1 MKKIE
6 SLTPE
11 QVAKFPEYV
20 ARWTDI
26 GLCTLPAD
34 RGAAEQAIREMY
46 GAANLPPPAKIVWC
60 GSPLASGLTRAI
72 ILDKKLLPQIG
83 DAVWD
88 SVWASVRASVRASVG
103 DSVWDSVRDS
113 VRASVWASVRASG
126 YGQHDADWLAFYE
139 YFRIVCGLDHQT
151 DAIIG
156 HIRQSQSAGWYLPHA
171 NICWVSERHHLL
183 LRDERGRL
191 HCASGP
197 AVMYPDGW
205 AIYAWHGVRVPEHII
220 EQRDWLTV
228 KQIMAEPN
236 TEVRRVMRNL
246 YGNDRFLIDAGA
258 KELDA
263 SVNHGARLLSLR
275 LPGDPVD
282 IRMMELTCPST
293 GSKYFER
300 VPPDTATA
308 MDGLAWR
315 FQVKPAEYEPT
326 QQT

>member
-1 MKKIE
+1 MIT
-6 SLTPE
+6 SLTQSQSDRMVE
-11 QVAKFPEYV
+11 FSDK
-20 ARWTDI
+20 WIKI
-26 GLCTLPAD
+26 GLSTEPAN
-34 RGAAEQAIREMY
+34 RTEAEAAIKQMY
-46 GAANLPPPAKIVWC
+46 ASAGLVQPRKIVWC
-60 GSPLASGLTRAI
+60 GSPLSQGLTRSI
-72 ILDKKLLPQIG
+72 ILTKG
-83 DAVWD
+83 
-88 SVWASVRASVRASVG
+88 VWASVGASVR
-103 DSVWDSVRDS
+103 DSVRDS
-113 VRASVWASVRASG
+113 VGASG
-126 YGQHDADWLAFYE
+126 YGQHDANWLAFYE
-139 YFRIVCGLDHQT
+139 YFRIVCGLDRQT
-151 DAIIG
+151 DAFIG

-183 LRDERGRL
+183 LRDEQGRL

-220 EQRDWLTV
+220 EQRDELTV
-228 KQIMAEPN
+228 EQIMAEPN

>member
-1 MKKIE
+1 MIT
-6 SLTPE
+6 SLTQSQSDRMVE
-11 QVAKFPEYV
+11 FSDK
-20 ARWTDI
+20 WIKI
-26 GLCTLPAD
+26 GLSTEPAN
-34 RGAAEQAIREMY
+34 RTEAEAAIKQMY
-46 GAANLPPPAKIVWC
+46 ASAGLVQPRKIVWC
-60 GSPLASGLTRAI
+60 GSPLSQGLTRSI
-72 ILDKKLLPQIG
+72 ILTKG
-83 DAVWD
+83 
-88 SVWASVRASVRASVG
+88 VWASVGA
-103 DSVWDSVRDS
+103 SVRDS
-113 VRASVWASVRASG
+113 VGASG
-126 YGQHDADWLAFYE
+126 YGQHDANWLAFYE
-139 YFRIVCGLDHQT
+139 YFRIVCGLDRQT
-151 DAIIG
+151 DAFIG

-183 LRDERGRL
+183 LRDEQGRL

-220 EQRDWLTV
+220 EQRDELTV
-228 KQIMAEPN
+228 EQIMAEPN

>member
-1 MKKIE
+1 MIT
-6 SLTPE
+6 SLTQSQSDRMVE
-11 QVAKFPEYV
+11 FSDK
-20 ARWTDI
+20 WIKI
-26 GLCTLPAD
+26 GLSTEPAN
-34 RGAAEQAIREMY
+34 RTEAEAAIKQMY
-46 GAANLPPPAKIVWC
+46 ASAGLVQPRKIVWC
-60 GSPLASGLTRAI
+60 GSPLSQGLTRSI
-72 ILDKKLLPQIG
+72 ILTKGVWASVG
-83 DAVWD
+83 DSVRD
-88 SVWASVRASVRASVG
+88 SVWASVGASVR
-103 DSVWDSVRDS
+103 DSVRDS
-113 VRASVWASVRASG
+113 VGASG
-126 YGQHDADWLAFYE
+126 YGQHDANWLAFYE
-139 YFRIVCGLDHQT
+139 YFRIVCGLDRQT
-151 DAIIG
+151 DAFIG

-183 LRDERGRL
+183 LRDEQGRL

-220 EQRDWLTV
+220 EQRDELTV
-228 KQIMAEPN
+228 EQIMAEPN